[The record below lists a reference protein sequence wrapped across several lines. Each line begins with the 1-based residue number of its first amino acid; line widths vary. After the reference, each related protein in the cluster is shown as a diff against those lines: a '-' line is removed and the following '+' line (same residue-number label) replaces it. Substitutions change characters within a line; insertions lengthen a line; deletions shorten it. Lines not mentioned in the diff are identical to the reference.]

1 MIFKKPEKK
10 IRLTPDE
17 EFQLFKIVLDK
28 YLWLG
33 TIGLMVGIYCLF
45 NKNIDV
51 GFGLLLTLVGAII
64 LLSFTA
70 ILTRH
75 FDFKRIKK

>member
-17 EFQLFKIVLDK
+17 EFQLFKLIVDK

-33 TIGLMVGIYCLF
+33 TIGIVAGIYCLF
-45 NKNIDV
+45 NKNV
-51 GFGLLLTLVGAII
+51 PAGFGLMLTLFGGLI
-64 LLSFTA
+64 LLLFTA
-70 ILTRH
+70 VMTRH
-75 FDFKRIKK
+75 FDFKKIK

>member
-1 MIFKKPEKK
+1 MVFKKPEKK

-45 NKNIDV
+45 NKNIDP
-51 GFGLLLTLVGAII
+51 GFGLLITLVGAII

-70 ILTRH
+70 VLTRH
-75 FDFKRIKK
+75 FDFKRIRK